1 EWAQA
6 TDGLWYKQ
14 QHPHPLDL
22 EALDAYTIARAWYGY
37 AQEALPPPG
46 DLPGSSAPIK
56 ARLCERIPTNMAQ
69 IIFRSAPA
77 LAQNHVAERLQ
88 EEGWYDGEPLVPQ
101 DWFRD
106 APGYRDK
113 PVKVGG
119 KVEGWSQL
127 AWAKAYKSW
136 YDFGTANH
144 LRVDDREMERR
155 QAEAKKFGEEFH
167 LREGEAPENL
177 DPETFTKEQK
187 RGWEAVLFLL
197 AYETARH
204 HCNFAENLLRA
215 SMEQDAKAVRAR
227 KLFYE
232 AEQARLARKANR
244 EALEKYEQPEA
255 LQAWREILEQ
265 NNDFRQLTSIQE
277 GTFET
282 QLKYLRAYRFIHGDN
297 LPTDLALEAFLGQ
310 AAAPAPL
317 GADWTL
323 LSLYSRPQ
331 FLPEP
336 TLLGPFDYNNS
347 QGEPLIH
354 PEVK

>member
-1 EWAQA
+1 VILFLAEHRNLPSLYVDEEENLDEDQQTPLKPDPKDRFPVLPPVRQPPPELPEDRQKLFDPDEWAQA

-88 EEGWYDGEPLVPQ
+88 EEGWYDGEPFVPQ

-155 QAEAKKFGEEFH
+155 QAEAKKFREEFH

-215 SMEQDAKAVRAR
+215 SME
-227 KLFYE
+227 
-232 AEQARLARKANR
+232 
-244 EALEKYEQPEA
+244 
-255 LQAWREILEQ
+255 
-265 NNDFRQLTSIQE
+265 
-277 GTFET
+277 
-282 QLKYLRAYRFIHGDN
+282 
-297 LPTDLALEAFLGQ
+297 
-310 AAAPAPL
+310 
-317 GADWTL
+317 
-323 LSLYSRPQ
+323 
-331 FLPEP
+331 
-336 TLLGPFDYNNS
+336 
-347 QGEPLIH
+347 
-354 PEVK
+354 